1 MTDPLLAYRETDAI
15 TADPVGLVVVLY
27 DTLLKDIREAVAAL
41 AAGDFDRRASAVRHT
56 MLVLQQLQG
65 TLDFENG
72 GVVAQNLERFYN
84 FTRAKLLEA
93 QIKMSAEMFE
103 QQITFVA
110 SIREAWQ
117 QVRKEH
123 FAQQPPVA
131 ADQLESA
138 AAPAALLTASEA
150 GVSHWRA

>member
-1 MTDPLLAYRETDAI
+1 MSHPSFSYRETDVL

-27 DTLLKDIREAVAAL
+27 DILLKDLREAVWAL
-41 AAGDFDRRASAVRHT
+41 KDGDIERRAAAVRHSL
-56 MLVLQQLQG
+56 LVLQQLQG
-65 TLDFENG
+65 TLDMERG
-72 GVVAQNLERFYN
+72 GVVAQNLDRFYN

-117 QVRKEH
+117 EVRRGQLAEQPTESSDSPEA
-123 FAQQPPVA
+123 FANPAFVPSSEGA
-131 ADQLESA
+131 GTHWSA
-138 AAPAALLTASEA
+138 
-150 GVSHWRA
+150 